1 MPCYPLI
8 MELRFD
14 VILYSKL
21 ASENSYAGHI
31 KCSRGQQVPR
41 PCTTVTT
48 FVRWYWNVC
57 EWTPAQLLHLYITK
71 VLALVNWMN

>member
-48 FVRWYWNVC
+48 FVRWY
-57 EWTPAQLLHLYITK
+57 
-71 VLALVNWMN
+71 